1 MAMAA
6 MAAAAAAASKKP
18 CRQVLAKGGD
28 GREERG
34 GSGACRGQ

>member
-1 MAMAA
+1 MA

-18 CRQVLAKGGD
+18 CRQGLAKGGD

-34 GSGACRGQ
+34 GRARAEVSSG